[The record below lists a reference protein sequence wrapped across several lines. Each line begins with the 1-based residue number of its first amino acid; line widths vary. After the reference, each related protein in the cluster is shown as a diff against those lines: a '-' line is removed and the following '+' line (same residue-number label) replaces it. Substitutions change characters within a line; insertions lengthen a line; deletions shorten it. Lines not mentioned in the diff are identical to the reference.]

1 MTLPKPILA
10 HPMTAQW
17 IAFERPGRVTV
28 LTGRVEFGQGV
39 SAALIRLAAG
49 ELGLAE
55 DRVDLVSGA
64 TDRVPDEGP
73 TVGSLSVQ
81 QGGMSVRLA
90 ASAARW
96 ECLSRAGKL
105 LQVAPEVLEIEG
117 GAVVKDGLET
127 GLDYWSLTAEAALA
141 GKVEQY
147 AAPLPPTLRPP
158 PETTSRRADVLAR
171 LRGERFI
178 QDLVFPDMLHGRMI
192 QPPFGTKGLGTSEDE
207 IGGLAGAGVKIFR
220 DGALVGVTGADEHRV
235 AAAANRL
242 REGLDWD
249 RTPLAEPLSA
259 LDMESTEPEAVVTA
273 GSLPEAAPAVS
284 VSLSRPCVAHASI
297 GSCCALARFE
307 GGRLYVWSHSQ
318 GVFGLRGALARV
330 LGLEPDAVTVRHVPG
345 AGCYGHNGA
354 DDVALDAA
362 LLARVNPGRHVRVL
376 WARADEF
383 RAGPLSP
390 AMRSGVRAWL
400 GDGGRIE
407 GMEVSVTSPPHSSR
421 PAGAEAPN
429 LRSGAY
435 MAAPV
440 PLEPPKDP
448 PATSGGGADRNGK
461 PCYDVPALS
470 VLKRSVTGTGYRPS
484 ALRGLGAQVNV
495 AAIEAAMDELAE
507 TAGTDAF
514 DFRLAHLSD
523 PRARSVI
530 EKVREISGGLDGGGE
545 RTRGLGFAR
554 YKNASGYCAVVAEL
568 EIGDD
573 IRCTKLWAA
582 ADVGEVVD
590 RTGAMKQVEG
600 GMLQALSITLHEGVR
615 FEGGEIATERWD
627 DYPILGFDEVPDI
640 EVGIIDRPEEP
651 PLGAG
656 EIAAGPTTAALLNA
670 AARGLGV
677 RPVEMPLTRET
688 LLRLLS

>member
-1 MTLPKPILA
+1 MTLPRPILA
-10 HPMTAQW
+10 HPMTSQW

-28 LTGRVEFGQGV
+28 FTGRVEFGQGV
-39 SAALIRLAAG
+39 SAALVHLAAG

-64 TDRVPDEGP
+64 TDSVPDEGP

-96 ECLSRAGKL
+96 ECLSRAGEL
-105 LQVAPEVLEIEG
+105 LQVAPETLEIHG

-141 GKVEQY
+141 GKVEEY
-147 AAPLPPTLRPP
+147 AAPLPPALRPP
-158 PETTSRRADVLAR
+158 PETTSRRADMLAR
-171 LRGERFI
+171 LRGEVFI
-178 QDLVFPDMLHGRMI
+178 QDLVLPGMLHGRMI
-192 QPPFGTKGLGTSEDE
+192 QPPFGTTGLATSENRIE
-207 IGGLAGAGVKIFR
+207 ALAGEGVEVFR

-242 REGLDWD
+242 REGLGWN
-249 RTPLAEPLSA
+249 RAPLAEPLST
-259 LDMESTEPEAVVTA
+259 LDIENGEPEAVVMA
-273 GSLPEAAPAVS
+273 GSPPEAAPAVS
-284 VSLSRPCVAHASI
+284 VTLSRPCVAHASI
-297 GSCCALARFE
+297 GACCALARIE
-307 GGRLYVWSHSQ
+307 GGRLGVWSHSQ

-330 LGLEPDAVTVRHVPG
+330 LGLEPDAVTVQHVPG

-362 LLARVNPGRHVRVL
+362 LLARANPGRPVRVL

-390 AMRSGVRAWL
+390 AMRTGVRAWL
-400 GDGGRIE
+400 GDDGRIG
-407 GMEVSVTSPPHSSR
+407 GMDVSVTSPPHSTR
-421 PAGAEAPN
+421 PGGTEAPN
-429 LRSGAY
+429 LRSGVY
-435 MAAPV
+435 MAASV
-440 PLEPPKDP
+440 PLEAPRDP
-448 PATSGGGADRNGK
+448 AAGGGADRNGR

-470 VLKRSVTGTGYRPS
+470 VLKRSVTDTGYRPS

-495 AAIEAAMDELAE
+495 AAIEAAMDELAG
-507 TAGTDAF
+507 TAGADAF

-523 PRARSVI
+523 PRARAVI
-530 EKVREISGGLDGGGE
+530 EKVRELSGGLDGGGE

-554 YKNASGYCAVVAEL
+554 YKNVSGYCVVVAEL

-573 IRCTKLWAA
+573 IRCTRLWAA

-590 RTGAMKQVEG
+590 RTGTMKQVEG

-627 DYPILGFDEVPDI
+627 DYPILRFEEVPDI
-640 EVGIIDRPEEP
+640 DVAVIERSEKP

-656 EIAAGPTTAALLNA
+656 EIAAGPTTAAVLNA